1 MQFKVYSKDETS
13 NFDVDF
19 ASDDNFKIF
28 KCKTKSVGSTVADG
42 NNGMLRKAIAVSLK
56 HLNNFWRSL
65 KIPLINCKVEL
76 KLKWA
81 KYCVLVTASVDNIDA
96 NRNNIIFTIKDT
108 NLYAPVVTI
117 SGKDNEKLSKHLNK
131 SFESQFIG
139 MNITQKVG
147 MK

>member
-1 MQFKVYSKDETS
+1 M
-13 NFDVDF
+13 DF
-19 ASDDNFKIF
+19 ASDNNFKIF

-56 HLNNFWRSL
+56 HLNNFCRSL
-65 KIPLINCKVEL
+65 KIPLINSKVEL

-96 NRNNIIFTIKDT
+96 NCNNIIFTIKDT

-131 SFESQFIG
+131 SFES
-139 MNITQKVG
+139 
-147 MK
+147 